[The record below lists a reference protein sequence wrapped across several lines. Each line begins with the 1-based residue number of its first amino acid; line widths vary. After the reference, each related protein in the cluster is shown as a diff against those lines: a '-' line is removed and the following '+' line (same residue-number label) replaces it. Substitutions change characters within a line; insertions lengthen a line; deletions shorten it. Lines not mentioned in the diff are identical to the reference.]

1 MKVSLGFAEHERDVV
16 AQMYWQAF
24 GPKLGRVMGPDARG
38 IAFVRN
44 VLDPTHAIC
53 ARSND
58 GSLLGVV
65 GFKTYHSAL
74 VGGTWPDMA
83 QHYGHFGAAWRTVL
97 ISLLER
103 DVENERFLMDGIFVR
118 DTARGQGVGTRLLDA
133 ICHEARARGYTE
145 LRLDVINS
153 NTRAKALY
161 ERRGFTA
168 LPAQNM
174 GVLRHVFGF
183 ESATPMT
190 RPV

>member
-1 MKVSLGFAEHERDVV
+1 MRVSQGFAEHERDLI

-38 IAFVRN
+38 ISFVRN

-53 ARSND
+53 ARSD
-58 GSLLGVV
+58 DDTLLGVV
-65 GFKTYHSAL
+65 GFKTYHGAL
-74 VGGTWPDMA
+74 VGGTWQDMT
-83 QHYGHFGAAWRTVL
+83 QHYGQFGAVWRSGL

-133 ICHEARARGYTE
+133 VCHEARARGYDE

-168 LPAQNM
+168 LPAQKM

-183 ESATPMT
+183 ESAIPMT